1 MKKLLENFNNYLEE
15 QEAPD
20 VVAKK
25 KKNIFDLEPNMK
37 LHKRAMN
44 TLVKQGALNLS
55 SMKLD
60 PKEAKKQAV
69 NRRCGYFGPIIDLTA
84 TAEKN
89 KEGGAFFGG
98 QTDTDK
104 LFRKVMRFNPKKENR
119 VVPEGFVM
127 FDRDAFSKKYEYD
140 PDAFAT
146 NFGARGGYSLEEI
159 AKDVGGVTVLGQPV
173 KTCPADHKCV
183 RKCYEGRDVKVGKI
197 TTDMVKFTA
206 EPILNRDRMTGKITS
221 IGYAPGTKYATLD
234 FQEFLD
240 PDPKSQ
246 GPAYASEFQK
256 AADLVRNEFGKIAFI
271 GVYAPGGKVVKSS
284 AGEGFETTIQAY
296 IADGWSGDKPAG
308 NTYPAVINQVG
319 GKIVFVPIKDEKFS
333 W

>member
-1 MKKLLENFNNYLEE
+1 MKKLLENFNKYLEE
-15 QEAPD
+15 QEVPD

-25 KKNIFDLEPNMK
+25 KKNIFDLKPNMK

-55 SMKLD
+55 PMKLD

-89 KEGGAFFGG
+89 KEGGTFFGG

-140 PDAFAT
+140 
-146 NFGARGGYSLEEI
+146 
-159 AKDVGGVTVLGQPV
+159 
-173 KTCPADHKCV
+173 
-183 RKCYEGRDVKVGKI
+183 
-197 TTDMVKFTA
+197 
-206 EPILNRDRMTGKITS
+206 
-221 IGYAPGTKYATLD
+221 
-234 FQEFLD
+234 
-240 PDPKSQ
+240 
-246 GPAYASEFQK
+246 
-256 AADLVRNEFGKIAFI
+256 
-271 GVYAPGGKVVKSS
+271 
-284 AGEGFETTIQAY
+284 
-296 IADGWSGDKPAG
+296 
-308 NTYPAVINQVG
+308 
-319 GKIVFVPIKDEKFS
+319 
-333 W
+333 